1 MLVGAWALSW
11 LVTLLVLRA
20 PSSATLTS
28 SQCRLLGLDESVYS
42 REYKSAN
49 RLGSD
54 GRYSN
59 KRSID
64 EDGPVTDFK
73 YESVDDSES
82 TMAKMSHSNLK
93 SGQESVHS
101 NLLLEATRRADE
113 RTKQHLESTK
123 PSAYS
128 NFLLSAVTS
137 PGCHRQSPATSPA
150 QVPLK
155 SSPSPYLVPGYRS
168 PGHRDWAGHQ
178 HAAPHLHNHCS
189 RGFDTP
195 FREGENIAAIT
206 GMLYIC
212 TSLSFVVCR
221 TLMSVC
227 CLPWQLHGPIIS
239 LPREIEPIFALTPV
253 QRPHRM
259 RHPEELYNACLP
271 HHHVCLY
278 PRLLFQAIQQRQG
291 DFHRATMSDPL
302 GAPLLTN
309 STHRLLRVTALL
321 HRTIINVMTLLLR

>member
-1 MLVGAWALSW
+1 VSSFRVLVGAWALSW

-101 NLLLEATRRADE
+101 NLLL
-113 RTKQHLESTK
+113 
-123 PSAYS
+123 
-128 NFLLSAVTS
+128 
-137 PGCHRQSPATSPA
+137 
-150 QVPLK
+150 
-155 SSPSPYLVPGYRS
+155 
-168 PGHRDWAGHQ
+168 
-178 HAAPHLHNHCS
+178 
-189 RGFDTP
+189 
-195 FREGENIAAIT
+195 
-206 GMLYIC
+206 
-212 TSLSFVVCR
+212 
-221 TLMSVC
+221 
-227 CLPWQLHGPIIS
+227 
-239 LPREIEPIFALTPV
+239 
-253 QRPHRM
+253 
-259 RHPEELYNACLP
+259 
-271 HHHVCLY
+271 
-278 PRLLFQAIQQRQG
+278 
-291 DFHRATMSDPL
+291 
-302 GAPLLTN
+302 
-309 STHRLLRVTALL
+309 
-321 HRTIINVMTLLLR
+321 